1 MRSLEPYRRTIK
13 TRIDRGSEVVQWLE
27 PLTAQA

>member
-1 MRSLEPYRRTIK
+1 MRSLEPYPRTIK